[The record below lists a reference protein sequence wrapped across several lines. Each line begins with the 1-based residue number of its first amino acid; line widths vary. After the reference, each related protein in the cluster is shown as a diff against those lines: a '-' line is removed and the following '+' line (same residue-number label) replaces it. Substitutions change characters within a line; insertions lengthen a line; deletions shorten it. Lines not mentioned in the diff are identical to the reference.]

1 MPQGGAREEAEKD
14 QQGPFCLE
22 RHRRSGVPTLCLA
35 NSLAPG
41 HLVPSLCT
49 SVLVV
54 SFGVAAWNNTQ
65 RLRCL
70 RP

>member
-14 QQGPFCLE
+14 QEGPFCLE
-22 RHRRSGVPTLCLA
+22 THPRSGVSTLCPA

-49 SVLVV
+49 SALVV
-54 SFGVAAWNNTQ
+54 SLGVAAWNNT
-65 RLRCL
+65 RRCRCL
-70 RP
+70 CL